1 MATKKTRIAF
11 QVAICISLLLV
22 FWNIFW
28 LSRLDQTPVP
38 LKTSTT
44 HLPIPS
50 EDNSVKRSNSQNR
63 KHEVQQ
69 AKLPSQEIQI
79 AAVVCGNRV
88 NETVVMIK
96 SALITSSSVIRFII
110 FADEFATNS
119 FKKIINQWPE
129 NILKLMHLELH
140 PITFPSDKPE
150 EWKKLFKPC
159 ASQRL
164 FLPVSYNI
172 FQNVFEVICKCTNP
186 FRLC

>member
-11 QVAICISLLLV
+11 QVAVCISLLLV

-28 LSRLDQTPVP
+28 LSRLDQTQPL
-38 LKTSTT
+38 LKTSSTQSPN
-44 HLPIPS
+44 LS
-50 EDNSVKRSNSQNR
+50 GDNSLKTSDS
-63 KHEVQQ
+63 KHDGQEVQQ
-69 AKLPSQEIQI
+69 SKLPSQEVQI

-96 SALITSSSVIRFII
+96 SALITSSSVVKFII

-119 FKKIINQWPE
+119 LKKIINQWPE

-140 PITFPSDKPE
+140 PITFPSDKLE

-164 FLPVSYNI
+164 FLPVNLHI
-172 FQNVFEVICKCTNP
+172 FQIVV
-186 FRLC
+186 